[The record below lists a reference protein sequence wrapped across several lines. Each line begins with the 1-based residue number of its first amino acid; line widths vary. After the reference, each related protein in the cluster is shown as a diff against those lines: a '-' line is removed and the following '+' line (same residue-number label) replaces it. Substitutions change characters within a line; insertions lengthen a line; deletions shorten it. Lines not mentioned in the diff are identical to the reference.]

1 MKENSF
7 KKQRKQNTKA
17 ALNLVEAAL
26 VSRGQTFIVRLY
38 AVIEISLT
46 ATGFVVAEFETRRSV
61 DGNLKRQQD

>member
-1 MKENSF
+1 MKEKNF

-17 ALNLVEAAL
+17 ALSLVEAAL

-46 ATGFVVAEFETRRSV
+46 ATRFAVAEFETRRSV
-61 DGNLKRQQD
+61 DGNLKRQRD